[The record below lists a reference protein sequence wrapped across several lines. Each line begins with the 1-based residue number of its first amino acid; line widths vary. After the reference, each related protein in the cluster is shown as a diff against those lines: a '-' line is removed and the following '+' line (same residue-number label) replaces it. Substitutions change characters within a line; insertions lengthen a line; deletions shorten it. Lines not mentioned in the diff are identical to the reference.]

1 MRDRL
6 VFRQREKPFS
16 NYELEI
22 MENYFL
28 LNSAQIQQ
36 TEDTSL
42 LSLETIHRWGA
53 EVGNS
58 LLKSKTAPKE
68 AEVSKVENDE
78 LQTYRE
84 IFANHPTFKSTP
96 CLI

>member
-22 MENYFL
+22 IENYFL
-28 LNSAQIQQ
+28 LNSTQIQQ
-36 TEDTSL
+36 SQDTSM

-68 AEVSKVENDE
+68 AEVSKVEND
-78 LQTYRE
+78 
-84 IFANHPTFKSTP
+84 
-96 CLI
+96 